1 MLVAVV
7 AIGALLGGALTTE
20 GNPTNNPQ
28 SLRAK
33 DVREAAFPPAST
45 AAMTD
50 VVVVRSSR
58 YTVDAPRFRAFVNKL
73 AGEVRAAKNVESVR
87 AYTQVLDS
95 SLVSRDR
102 HATMVQFAMPNEST
116 SGIDDVISAVR
127 RADAT
132 SEFEATVTGQRT
144 VNHDFNKLS
153 ENDLRSGELRF
164 GLPAAMIVLLL
175 VFGAVV
181 AGLVPL
187 LIALPS
193 IVVALSFVAVLG
205 HAFSLSIFVVN
216 MLTGMGLALGIDYAL
231 FVVSRFREERGRG
244 LEKLGAISASAVTAN
259 RAVIFSGTTFVIA
272 MFGMFIVPS
281 SIMRSLAVGAILVGI
296 VSVVASAT
304 LLPALLGLLGDKI
317 DRLRIPLVGRRSVE
331 AANPEGRFWGAIV
344 RSVLRR
350 PALSA
355 GLSVALLLAAASPI
369 FGMKIGTSGPTLLP
383 SRFEARKGF
392 EALQRNFPGATADPV
407 EIVVA
412 SGGQQP
418 AAEAALAG
426 NWRLLDGVETAFA
439 GQV

>member
-1 MLVAVV
+1 MGAMSSTKLTRLQRLALACARNPWRSIGAWLAAMLVAVV

-20 GNPTNNPQ
+20 RNPTNNPQ
-28 SLRAK
+28 SQRAK
-33 DVREAAFPPAST
+33 DVREAAFPAAST

-153 ENDLRSGELRF
+153 EDDLRSGELQF

-181 AGLVPL
+181 AGLLPL
-187 LIALPS
+187 LIAMPS
-193 IVVALSFVAVLG
+193 IIVALAVVAVLG

-216 MLTGMGLALGIDYAL
+216 MLTGMGLALGIDYSL
-231 FVVSRFREERGRG
+231 FVVSRFREKRGKGR
-244 LEKLGAISASAVTAN
+244 EKLDAISASALTAN
-259 RAVIFSGTTFVIA
+259 RAVVFSGTTFVIA

-304 LLPALLGLLGDKI
+304 LLPALLGLLATRSTGCEY
-317 DRLRIPLVGRRSVE
+317 RSSVGGRSKPRTPR
-331 AANPEGRFWGAIV
+331 AASVAQSFAPSYDHQRFLPASPSPCCSP
-344 RSVLRR
+344 RRR
-350 PALSA
+350 PS
-355 GLSVALLLAAASPI
+355 LA
-369 FGMKIGTSGPTLLP
+369 
-383 SRFEARKGF
+383 
-392 EALQRNFPGATADPV
+392 
-407 EIVVA
+407 
-412 SGGQQP
+412 
-418 AAEAALAG
+418 
-426 NWRLLDGVETAFA
+426 
-439 GQV
+439 